1 VVPFERRRCA
11 LGIAAAATAS
21 FLLSFLLVGAGSP
34 ARLPGSGPRHFLG
47 RGCLPLSGDFAGAGN
62 AFRDGFL
69 AGLRSSRDSLF
80 DWTWTWSDNEGDP
93 GQAEGFAGS
102 GGGGRSDLLLVGL
115 STVATGLPACREV
128 CLVLDDGGGH
138 GPDPLRWD
146 LWTPLPVQRQRLLA
160 LLRGAAT
167 PRMLV
172 VEATGSWT
180 EPVFPALADS
190 LGDLQV
196 VFHDP
201 GNSRWDEA
209 VAQILE
215 LHPRSI
221 LFWDSPADAASLL
234 SRRLA
239 WPAFRSAKL
248 WVPEGTSLPAGI
260 PADTLRP
267 IWQVVPGKGNPSWNR
282 WGWRCGRALAESS
295 RFRVLDS
302 TGDWLHAFARVPV
315 DSGLETGTAGW
326 YPGRL

>member
-1 VVPFERRRCA
+1 VLFERRRNA
-11 LGIAAAATAS
+11 RGIAAVATAS

-34 ARLPGSGPRHFLG
+34 RRLPRSGVRHFQG
-47 RGCLPLSGDFAGAGN
+47 RGSLPLSGDFAGAGN

-69 AGLRSSRDSLF
+69 AGLRSKPDSLF

-93 GQAEGFAGS
+93 SLAEGFAATDGGS
-102 GGGGRSDLLLVGL
+102 RNDLVLVGL
-115 STVATGLPACREV
+115 SSVATGLPACREV
-128 CLVLDDGGGH
+128 CLVLDDGGPH
-138 GPDPLRWD
+138 RPDSLRWD
-146 LWTPLPVQRQRLLA
+146 LWTPIPIQRRRLLA
-160 LLRGAAT
+160 LLRGAAP

-190 LGDLQV
+190 LGGLQV
-196 VFHDP
+196 ILHDP
-201 GNSRWDEA
+201 GNSRWDDA
-209 VAQILE
+209 VAQILDVR
-215 LHPRSI
+215 PRSV

-248 WVPEGTSLPAGI
+248 WVPEGTTLPAGI
-260 PADTLRP
+260 QADTLRP
-267 IWQVVPGKGNPSWNR
+267 IWQAVPGDGNPSWNH

-295 RFRVLDS
+295 RSRVRDS
-302 TGDWLHAFARVPV
+302 TSDWPRAFARVPS
-315 DSGLETGTAGW
+315 DSGLETGTTGW